1 MRVKS
6 LHNIIL
12 VVKPSREQFIERLKQ
27 VGKLTKE
34 KVSLNADEDVRLRFF
49 YENFMRSSGDI
60 IIETN
65 LQNEISNHI
74 VSEGRGSE
82 QELPT

>member
-27 VGKLTKE
+27 VGKLTRE

-65 LQNEISNHI
+65 LQNEISNNI

>member
-6 LHNIIL
+6 LQYIIL
-12 VVKPSREQFIERLKQ
+12 VVKPSREQFIEKLKQ

>member
-1 MRVKS
+1 MKKFSTVYIVRVKS

-12 VVKPSREQFIERLKQ
+12 VVKPSREQFIEKLKQ

-49 YENFMRSSGDI
+49 MKI
-60 IIETN
+60 
-65 LQNEISNHI
+65 L
-74 VSEGRGSE
+74 
-82 QELPT
+82 

>member
-27 VGKLTKE
+27 VGKLTRE